1 MVLQLTTVNP
11 ARVKTF
17 AKKILAV
24 DVKAGKK
31 LFHKAQRC
39 PVLSASFTPR
49 FCEVFSQA
57 SILANRFNGFNSKA
71 DETASSKPHSLL
83 HLAKARFE

>member
-39 PVLSASFTPR
+39 RRLSAFIHTSLQR
-49 FCEVFSQA
+49 GVFA
-57 SILANRFNGFNSKA
+57 SIDSG
-71 DETASSKPHSLL
+71 
-83 HLAKARFE
+83 

>member
-1 MVLQLTTVNP
+1 MVLQLTTINP

-31 LFHKAQRC
+31 LFHQPQRC
-39 PVLSASFTPR
+39 CRLKRS
-49 FCEVFSQA
+49 
-57 SILANRFNGFNSKA
+57 
-71 DETASSKPHSLL
+71 HL
-83 HLAKARFE
+83 HLAWARCSRGHRFWL